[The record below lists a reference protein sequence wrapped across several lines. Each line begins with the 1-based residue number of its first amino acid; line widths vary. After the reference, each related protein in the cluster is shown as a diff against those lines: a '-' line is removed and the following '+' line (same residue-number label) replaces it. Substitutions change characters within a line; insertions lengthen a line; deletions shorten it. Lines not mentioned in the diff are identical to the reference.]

1 MELEARFSK
10 FKGNMTP
17 MVVKM
22 NNVIILT
29 KTMTRVL
36 KGDDV
41 LEYIQR
47 IKLNEGLPVP
57 NQ

>member
-1 MELEARFSK
+1 MELEAIFSK
-10 FKGNMTP
+10 FKGNVTP

-41 LEYIQR
+41 LEHIQR
-47 IKLNEGLPVP
+47 I
-57 NQ
+57 